1 VIQVILFDLDG
12 TLSDPKVGI
21 TGSIQFALSALNYPV
36 PEQDD
41 LLWCIGPPLYHSFAQ
56 LLQTS
61 DSALVDRAIGLYRD
75 RFSTIG
81 LFENTL
87 YPEIPRV
94 LQVLRGLGYRCF
106 VATSKPQ
113 VFARRIIEHFELTP
127 LLDGIYGS
135 ELDGIR
141 SDKGELIQYVLE
153 RERLVSQGCVMVG
166 DRSHDMIGAKRHGLK
181 AIGVTYG
188 YGTTAELIANGVDY
202 IVHTPEELI
211 PLFETISLL

>member
-1 VIQVILFDLDG
+1 
-12 TLSDPKVGI
+12 
-21 TGSIQFALSALNYPV
+21 LSALNYPV

-41 LLWCIGPPLYHSFAQ
+41 LLWCIGPPLHHSFAQ
-56 LLQTS
+56 LLQTA

-75 RFSTIG
+75 RFSTVG

-94 LQVLRGLGYRCF
+94 LQALCGLGYRCF

-127 LLDGIYGS
+127 WLDGIYGS
-135 ELDGIR
+135 ELNGTR

-153 RERLVSQGCVMVG
+153 REKLASQDCVMVG
-166 DRSHDMIGAKRHGLK
+166 DRSHDMIGAKRNGLTS
-181 AIGVTYG
+181 IGVTYG

-202 IVHTPEELI
+202 IAHTPEEIISMIEAI
-211 PLFETISLL
+211 PLL

>member
-1 VIQVILFDLDG
+1 VIQAILFDLDG

-21 TGSIQFALSALNYPV
+21 TGSIQFALSALDYPV

-41 LLWCIGPPLYHSFAQ
+41 LLWCIGPPLHHSFAQ
-56 LLQTS
+56 LLQTT

-75 RFSTIG
+75 RFSTVG

-94 LQVLRGLGYRCF
+94 LQALRGLGHRCF

-113 VFARRIIEHFELTP
+113 VFARRIIEHFELTQ

-135 ELDGIR
+135 ELDGTR

-153 RERLVSQGCVMVG
+153 QEKLASQACVMVG
-166 DRSHDMIGAKRHGLK
+166 DRSHDAIGAKRNGLTS
-181 AIGVTYG
+181 IGVTYG

-202 IVHTPEELI
+202 IAHTPEELI
-211 PLFETISLL
+211 SLFETIPLL

>member
-1 VIQVILFDLDG
+1 VIQAILFDLDG
-12 TLSDPKVGI
+12 TLSDPRIGI

-41 LLWCIGPPLYHSFAQ
+41 LLWCIGPPLHHSFAQ
-56 LLQTS
+56 LLQTA

-94 LQVLRGLGYRCF
+94 LQALRGLGYRCF

-135 ELDGIR
+135 ELNGTR

-153 RERLVSQGCVMVG
+153 REKLASQACVMVG
-166 DRSHDMIGAKRHGLK
+166 DRSHDAIGAKRNGLTS
-181 AIGVTYG
+181 IGVTYG

-202 IVHTPEELI
+202 IAHTPEELI
-211 PLFETISLL
+211 SLFETIPLL

>member
-1 VIQVILFDLDG
+1 VIQAILFDLDG

-36 PEQDD
+36 PERDD
-41 LLWCIGPPLYHSFAQ
+41 LLWCIGPPLHHSFAQ
-56 LLQTS
+56 LLQTA
-61 DSALVDRAIGLYRD
+61 DSALVDRAICLYRD
-75 RFSTIG
+75 RFSTVG

-94 LQVLRGLGYRCF
+94 LQALRELGYRCF

-113 VFARRIIEHFELTP
+113 VFARRIIEYFELTP

-135 ELDGIR
+135 ELDGTR
-141 SDKGELIQYVLE
+141 SDKGELIQYVLDQE
-153 RERLVSQGCVMVG
+153 KLVSQDCVMVG

-181 AIGVTYG
+181 TIGVTYG
-188 YGTTAELIANGVDY
+188 YGTITELMAHGADY
-202 IVHTPEELI
+202 LAHKPEGIISMVEAIVL
-211 PLFETISLL
+211 

>member
-1 VIQVILFDLDG
+1 VIQAILFDLDG

-21 TGSIQFALSALNYPV
+21 TGSIQSALSALNYPV

-41 LLWCIGPPLYHSFAQ
+41 LLWCIGPPLEQSFAQ
-56 LLQTS
+56 LLQTA

-75 RFSTIG
+75 RFSTVG

-94 LQVLRGLGYRCF
+94 LQALRGLGYRCF

-113 VFARRIIEHFELTP
+113 VFARRIIEHFELTS

-135 ELDGIR
+135 ELNGTR
-141 SDKGELIQYVLE
+141 SDKGELIQHVLE
-153 RERLVSQGCVMVG
+153 REKLASQDCVMVG
-166 DRSHDMIGAKRHGLK
+166 DRSHDAIGAKRNGLTS
-181 AIGVTYG
+181 IGVTYG

-202 IVHTPEELI
+202 IAHTPEELI
-211 PLFETISLL
+211 SLFETIPLL